1 MLMCKLKRLY
11 RSVMIVLLFAL
22 FGVGALFERYFVF
35 PFQKTKEKNYHT
47 LYKSWKFFVGL
58 IEFLSIID
66 LKIDNP
72 EEISK
77 IKNSII
83 VSTHPSFID
92 ILILMSIIPNT
103 TCFVAERLA
112 NNIFLKGMV
121 KHLFIIEGQSTNAWI
136 SEACKKLDNGLNIII
151 FPMGIRHRKNE
162 YPKIRRGASLLAQ
175 KSGKNIV
182 ALDMETSFDFL
193 QIHQPIY
200 DAGEK
205 TVQYNVQYL
214 GEITT
219 SDYLKKYTDE
229 VSFKTEV
236 TKQIK
241 KLLYEK

>member
-1 MLMCKLKRLY
+1 MIKLKRLY

-35 PFQKTKEKNYHT
+35 PFQESKEKNYDT
-47 LYKSWKFFVGL
+47 LHKSWRFFVWL
-58 IEFLSIID
+58 LEFLKIID
-66 LKIDNP
+66 LKIYNI
-72 EEISK
+72 EEISN

-92 ILILMSIIPNT
+92 IVILMSIVPHT

-121 KHLFIIEGQSTNAWI
+121 KRLFIIEGQSVDKWVKD
-136 SEACKKLDNGLNIII
+136 ACEKLDSGINIII
-151 FPMGIRHRKNE
+151 FPMGIRHRKDE

-182 ALDMETSFDFL
+182 ALNLETSFDFL

-214 GEITT
+214 GEIIT
-219 SDYLKKYTDE
+219 SDYLKKYADE
-229 VSFKTEV
+229 VSFKSEV
-236 TKQIK
+236 TKRIK